1 MSARII
7 DLAEV
12 RAARA
17 KPYMRQTSQHSSAIE
32 RTEDLMQRFQ
42 FWTGASGRRYVHTI
56 YSLLDCP
63 ALSSANFIL
72 VRRDQEGQRSVL
84 AIGRLAAASPTL
96 NLADIRHRGA
106 MLGANEVHVHLLA
119 ESGRDSQMVEFDL
132 RTGHF
137 DVLSSAPSQSQH

>member
-7 DLAEV
+7 DFSE
-12 RAARA
+12 ARA
-17 KPYMRQTSQHSSAIE
+17 SRTKPFMRQLEQRSDSSGQS
-32 RTEDLMQRFQ
+32 TDLMQRFQ

-63 ALSSANFIL
+63 ALSSANYVL
-72 VRRDQEGQRSVL
+72 VRREATGQRKVL
-84 AIGRLAAASPTL
+84 AIGRLATGSPSL

-132 RTGHF
+132 RSGHV
-137 DVLSSAPSQSQH
+137 DEAAANTSLLQH

>member
-7 DLAEV
+7 DFAE
-12 RAARA
+12 ARA
-17 KPYMRQTSQHSSAIE
+17 SRTKPHMRHLSHQSAPIE
-32 RTEDLMQRFQ
+32 PQPDLMQRFQ

-63 ALSSANFIL
+63 ALSSANFVL
-72 VRRDQEGQRSVL
+72 VRREVDGQRTVL
-84 AIGRLAAASPTL
+84 AISRLGANSPSL

-119 ESGRDSQMVEFDL
+119 ESGRDSQLVEFDL

-137 DVLSSAPSQSQH
+137 DDLGSSPSLSQH